1 VTVRVITVASLGIFR
16 GSAPSLVAAVA
27 VDSVVVVVAAGPL
40 PAIIAMRRD
49 TCLGNVPK
57 EVADVVVA
65 AAAVVAAT
73 ATTAINPAIS
83 LVIAPSQDRGAA
95 AAAEV
100 VLADPAITVDNPDI
114 FPATVR
120 SRARVVVVV
129 VVAADATTCNAIVA
143 RGTGISLAIVPS
155 EFQLEML
162 QAFSIVRYKGLLKP
176 LSKM

>member
-16 GSAPSLVAAVA
+16 VSAPNLVAAVA
-27 VDSVVVVVAAGPL
+27 VDSVVVVAAGPL
-40 PAIIAMRRD
+40 PAITAMRRD

>member
-27 VDSVVVVVAAGPL
+27 VDSVVVVAAGPL

-95 AAAEV
+95 AEV

-120 SRARVVVVV
+120 SRARVVVV

>member
-16 GSAPSLVAAVA
+16 VSAPSLVAAVA
-27 VDSVVVVVAAGPL
+27 VDSVVVVAAGPL
-40 PAIIAMRRD
+40 PAITAMRRD

>member
-27 VDSVVVVVAAGPL
+27 VDSVVVVAAGPL

>member
-27 VDSVVVVVAAGPL
+27 VDSVVVVAAGPL
-40 PAIIAMRRD
+40 PAITAMRRD

-83 LVIAPSQDRGAA
+83 LVIAPSQDRGAAA

>member
-1 VTVRVITVASLGIFR
+1 MTVRVITVASLGIFR

-27 VDSVVVVVAAGPL
+27 VDSVVVVAAGPL

>member
-1 VTVRVITVASLGIFR
+1 MTVRVITVASLGIFR

-27 VDSVVVVVAAGPL
+27 VDSVVVVAAGPL
-40 PAIIAMRRD
+40 PAITAMRRD

>member
-1 VTVRVITVASLGIFR
+1 MTVRVITVASLGIFR

-27 VDSVVVVVAAGPL
+27 VDSVVVVAAGPL

-129 VVAADATTCNAIVA
+129 VAADATTCNAIVA

>member
-1 VTVRVITVASLGIFR
+1 VIVRVITVASRGIFR

-27 VDSVVVVVAAGPL
+27 VDSVVVVAAGPL

-95 AAAEV
+95 AEV

-120 SRARVVVVV
+120 SRARVVVV

>member
-1 VTVRVITVASLGIFR
+1 VIVRVITVASRGIFR

-27 VDSVVVVVAAGPL
+27 VDSVVVVAAGPL

-65 AAAVVAAT
+65 AVAVVAAT

>member
-27 VDSVVVVVAAGPL
+27 VDSVVVVAAGPL

-129 VVAADATTCNAIVA
+129 VVVAADATTCNAIVA

>member
-27 VDSVVVVVAAGPL
+27 VDSVVVVAAGPL
-40 PAIIAMRRD
+40 PAITAMRRD

>member
-1 VTVRVITVASLGIFR
+1 VTVRVITVASRGIFR
-16 GSAPSLVAAVA
+16 VSAPNLVAAVA
-27 VDSVVVVVAAGPL
+27 VDSVVVVAAGPL
-40 PAIIAMRRD
+40 PAITAMRRD